1 MGYSVVDP
9 DALEPTADYHCDR
22 RSITGASG
30 LTNLHLARY
39 AMDPGEQLAREYH
52 SHELRE
58 EAFYVLDGTLHVETP
73 DREYVVEADSVFVAE
88 PDSPHRPY
96 NPDDA
101 DEPVTVLGIGAPRSD
116 PAIPYDPG
124 VQ

>member
-1 MGYSVVDP
+1 MGYRVVDP
-9 DALEPTADYHCDR
+9 DELAPSPDYHCDR

-39 AMDPGEQLAREYH
+39 TMQPGEDLARQYH

-58 EAFYVLDGTLHVETP
+58 EAFYVLSGALHVETP
-73 DREYVVEADSVFVAE
+73 EEEYVAETDSVFVAE
-88 PDSPHRPY
+88 SDSPHRPY
-96 NPDDA
+96 NPADA
-101 DEPVTVLGIGAPRSD
+101 ESSVTVLGIGAPRSD

-124 VQ
+124 E